1 MVRVGPHKNAISL
14 EVTHEAWLV
23 VASFAV
29 SLFLIKTDAIAY
41 VTLFAADF
49 TSAVSFVIGIFFTS
63 VLTTTPAI
71 IAFAELSSYVPAWK
85 LALIG
90 GAGAVCGDII
100 VFRFVRSPL
109 VIYIVRAAS
118 HPWMVRLGRTLARG
132 PFWWVIPAL
141 GAVIIA
147 SPLPDELGLIM
158 MGLSHIRTA
167 TFIVLSFMMNAA
179 GIFAIAT
186 AAQALLQ
193 H

>member
-90 GAGAVCGDII
+90 GAGG
-100 VFRFVRSPL
+100 
-109 VIYIVRAAS
+109 
-118 HPWMVRLGRTLARG
+118 G
-132 PFWWVIPAL
+132 FWWVIPAL